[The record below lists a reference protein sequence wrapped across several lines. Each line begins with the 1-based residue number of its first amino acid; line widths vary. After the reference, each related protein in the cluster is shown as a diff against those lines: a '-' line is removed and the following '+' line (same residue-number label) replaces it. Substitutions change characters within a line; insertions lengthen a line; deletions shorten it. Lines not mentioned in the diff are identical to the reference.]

1 MKTIAVIGGGAA
13 GLMAAVTAAKAGAKV
28 MVLEHQPSC
37 GKKTAGH
44 WKRTVQSDQY
54 PDEARRLPKPDPSDS
69 EESSTPFFGRRYPVF
84 FFRHGT
90 VYQGAE
96 WLGIPL

>member
-37 GKKTAGH
+37 GKK
-44 WKRTVQSDQY
+44 
-54 PDEARRLPKPDPSDS
+54 LS
-69 EESSTPFFGRRYPVF
+69 EGSGFGRRLASSGY
-84 FFRHGT
+84 
-90 VYQGAE
+90 
-96 WLGIPL
+96 

>member
-37 GKKTAGH
+37 
-44 WKRTVQSDQY
+44 
-54 PDEARRLPKPDPSDS
+54 EI
-69 EESSTPFFGRRYPVF
+69 GRASCRERV
-84 FFRHGT
+84 
-90 VYQGAE
+90 
-96 WLGIPL
+96 

>member
-37 GKKTAGH
+37 GKKLLATGNGRCNLTNTQMRPDAY
-44 WKRTVQSDQY
+44 RSQIPQTVKKVLH
-54 PDEARRLPKPDPSDS
+54 R
-69 EESSTPFFGRRYPVF
+69 
-84 FFRHGT
+84 FR
-90 VYQGAE
+90 
-96 WLGIPL
+96 